1 MMKKY
6 RYNKWIVTL
15 FSASAC
21 LFAAVFFLFAAGS
34 LFFSAPEQ
42 TAVDTPWESSGD
54 YSIMETFDE
63 WMSFTLTE
71 AEAAVRS
78 VPKHFTIAPDAECC
92 PVPNQDCFGQADSAS
107 ELQWLLEEAAPLLDG
122 QETVFTMDTPIMEGS
137 VVRYYLDETIL
148 AITWKQVFDNFV
160 YTISEIKIQDPSQFR
175 RYIVSDDMHDL
186 HYYQTSE
193 MSQKVNA
200 VVASSADFYKNR
212 PYGIVVYDGQVKRSN
227 RLGLMEACFI
237 DAKGD
242 LLFTERGEF
251 GDKADLEAYVADHD
265 IRFSLVFGPVL
276 IDNYEL
282 RPLESYPMGEIHDG
296 YPRCAIAQKGE
307 LHYVLIAATAE
318 GPYKSYVD
326 IPTFAKNIATLGCMK
341 AYALD
346 GGRTV
351 TVTMN
356 HELVNSIN
364 YDEPRKTGDCIYFGS
379 ALPNYS
385 DTQE

>member
-34 LFFSAPEQ
+34 LSFSAPEQ

-78 VPKHFTIAPDAECC
+78 VPKHFTIAPDAERC
-92 PVPNQDCFGQADSAS
+92 PVPNQDCYGQADSPR
-107 ELQWLLEEAAPLLDG
+107 ELQWLLEEATPLLDG
-122 QETVFTMDTPIMEGS
+122 QDTVFTMDTPIMEGS

-160 YTISEIKIQDPSQFR
+160 YTISEIKVQDPSQFR

-251 GDKADLEAYVADHD
+251 GNKADLEAYVADHD

-356 HELVNSIN
+356 HELINSIN